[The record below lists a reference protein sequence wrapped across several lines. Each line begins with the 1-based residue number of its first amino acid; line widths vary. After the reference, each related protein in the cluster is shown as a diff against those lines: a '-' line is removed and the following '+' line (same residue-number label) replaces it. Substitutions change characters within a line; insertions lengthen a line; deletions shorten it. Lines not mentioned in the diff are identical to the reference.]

1 MKGAIIITGAIV
13 GVVLLGRHCMSQ
25 CVEGGL
31 PRIIERM
38 PENAP
43 PKWMFRNISAIRENT
58 DRILRLLEEK
68 DAADTSEPGRAAA

>member
-1 MKGAIIITGAIV
+1 MKGALIVIGAIV
-13 GVVLLGRHCMSQ
+13 AIALLGRRCMSQ
-25 CVEGGL
+25 CGEGDF

-43 PKWMFRNISAIRENT
+43 PKWMFRNIGAIRENT

-68 DAADTSEPGRAAA
+68 AASDTSGPSRAAA